1 MDIYCKQLFYLL
13 EDIYETIEDPTHWN
27 SVLTQLS
34 SYVNKGKAALTV
46 RDNETGF
53 VDGLDLA
60 ITKIVG
66 IENDLIGAYVNEIC
80 FYDEWLSFEI
90 NHDYSDNPICLFSN
104 YLSKKELIETKFYKN
119 WLQKL
124 EIKDGIA
131 LQVFKSDKI
140 RVVLNIF
147 FDDDNESAIEKLCD
161 DIVIVTPHL
170 KRAISLWVSLNTN
183 YYSPKQE
190 LRTKF
195 LMNSYGVTARELQ
208 IVSSYI
214 RTGHAKITA
223 KEYKIKSDTVHTN
236 VANVRR
242 KMGCSNAQELK
253 LKLLS
258 YSD

>member
-1 MDIYCKQLFYLL
+1 MDKYCKQLLSSL
-13 EDIYETIEDPTHWN
+13 DDIYETIEDPTHWHA
-27 SVLTQLS
+27 VLTHLS
-34 SYVNKGKAALTV
+34 SYVDKGKAALTV

-66 IENDLIGAYVNEIC
+66 IDNDLIGLYVNEVC
-80 FYDEWLSFEI
+80 FYDKWLPFEI
-90 NHDYSDNPICLFSN
+90 SHDYSDNPICLFSD
-104 YLSKKELIETKFYKN
+104 YLSKEELFETRFYKN

-124 EIKDGIA
+124 DITDGIA
-131 LQVFKSDKI
+131 LQVFKTEQV
-140 RVVLNIF
+140 RVVLNVF
-147 FDDDNESAIEKLCD
+147 FDDESSSIQKLYND
-161 DIVIVTPHL
+161 LVVLTPHL
-170 KRAISLWVSLNTN
+170 KRAISLWVSINTD
-183 YYSPKQE
+183 YSSPKQK
-190 LRTKF
+190 LRTKA
-195 LMNSYGVTARELQ
+195 LMNAYGVTARELQ

-214 RTGHAKITA
+214 RTGHAKVTA

-258 YSD
+258 YSG